1 MYIEPNTKIR
11 LIKNCPLDKN
21 YENTIYFTTLE
32 QQITYFTSTLQGLLF
47 DRNTYQ
53 RVNKGTLRIAINA
66 EAIYNYNYLAFQ
78 NYAFGDRWFYAFITK
93 IEYVSNV
100 LSEISYEIDVMQ
112 TWHFSYELEQCF
124 VEREHSVTD
133 NIGDNLV
140 EEKLDTGEYICSGYT
155 EPADIAD
162 ETNQSIVLFA
172 TMYQDEQGNWHDYDG
187 DLYHGLFSGL
197 IPISFPNTV
206 EGAEDMASWIH
217 NLPATK
223 ATCIV
228 SGCVMPTKLVTRP
241 VSPASFQQAMPRVTS
256 IMRSD
261 GIGVKN
267 KKCLT
272 YPYNFC
278 YVTNFQ
284 GKAVPYRYEFFSG
297 SGDIIFRFSGGVNP
311 NPSVFMYPLNYKGVG
326 ENADEGFYLSGWPQ
340 IPWNIDS
347 FKAWLAQNA
356 SSVAVNGIAA
366 AGSAGVIASVAVGA
380 APVAMPTI
388 VAAGILGLAKQAVSG
403 AFHAMM
409 PPQSKGNTSGA
420 AAFQAG
426 NLTFGFMNKHI
437 TPEFAT
443 IIDDYFTMYGYA
455 TNKLKVPNRNARPE
469 WNYIKTIGCKIN
481 GLATGNGGVPAEDAE
496 KIENIYN
503 NGVRFWNNPVH
514 IGNYS
519 YDNSPRIQGGD

>member
-21 YENTIYFTTLE
+21 YENTIYFTSIA
-32 QQITYFTSTLQGLLF
+32 QQTTYFTNTLNGLLF
-47 DRNTYQ
+47 DKNTYQ
-53 RVNKGTLRIAINA
+53 RVNRGTLRVAANA

-78 NYAFGDRWFYAFITK
+78 NYSFGDRWFYAFITK
-93 IEYVSNV
+93 IEYVNNIT
-100 LSEISYEIDVMQ
+100 SEITYELDVLQ

-140 EEKLDTGEYICSGYT
+140 DEKLDTGEYVCSGYT

-162 ETNQSIVLFA
+162 QENQSIVLFS
-172 TMYQDEQGNWHDYDG
+172 TMYKDENGIWHDYDG
-187 DLYHGLFSGL
+187 DLYQGLFSGL
-197 IPISFPNTV
+197 LPIHFPNTAQ
-206 EGAEDMASWIH
+206 GASDMAAWIH
-217 NLPATK
+217 DLPGLK
-223 ATCIV
+223 ANCIV

-241 VSPASFQQAMPRVTS
+241 VSPSSFQQSMPRVTS
-256 IMRSD
+256 LMRDD
-261 GIGVKN
+261 GTAVKN

-284 GKAVPYRYEFFSG
+284 GKGVPYRYEFFSG
-297 SGDIIFRFSGGVNP
+297 SGDIIFRFSGGVSP
-311 NPSVFMYPLNYKGVG
+311 NPAVFMYPLNYKGIG

-347 FKAWLAQNA
+347 FKAWVAQNA
-356 SSVAVNGIAA
+356 SSISVNGLA
-366 AGSAGVIASVAVGA
+366 AGAGTAEFLGAGIGAAIVSA
-380 APVAMPTI
+380 APVAFPV
-388 VAAGILGLAKQAVSG
+388 VASTALVGLAKQAVSG
-403 AFHAMM
+403 IFHAMM

-420 AAFQAG
+420 AAFQAD

-455 TNKLKVPNRNARPE
+455 TNKVKVPNRNARPE
-469 WNYIKTIGCKIN
+469 WNYVKTIGCKIN
-481 GLATGNGGVPAEDAE
+481 GINSGFGGLPSEDAE
-496 KIENIYN
+496 RIETIYN
-503 NGVRFWNNPVH
+503 NGVRFWTNPAH
-514 IGNYS
+514 IGNYT
-519 YDNSPRIQGGD
+519 YNNAPI

>member
-1 MYIEPNTKIR
+1 MYIQPNTTIR

-21 YENTIYFTTLE
+21 QENTIYFTSVSA
-32 QQITYFTSTLQGLLF
+32 QSTYFTSTLQGFLF
-47 DRNTYQ
+47 QSNSYQ
-53 RVNKGTLRIAINA
+53 RVSKNSIRVAMNV
-66 EAIYNYNYLAFQ
+66 EALYNCNYLAFQ
-78 NYAFGDRWFYAFITK
+78 NASFGGKWFYAFIDK
-93 IEYVSNV
+93 VEYVNNV
-100 LSEISYEIDVMQ
+100 TSEVTYTIDVMQ
-112 TWHFSYELEQCF
+112 TWHFQYELEQCL

-140 EEKLDTGEYICSGYT
+140 DEKLDTGEYICSGYT

-162 ETNQSIVLFA
+162 ESNQSIVLFS

-197 IPISFPNTV
+197 VPIYFPNTTQ
-206 EGAEDMASWIH
+206 GAADMAAWIH
-217 NLPATK
+217 DLPATK

-241 VSPASFQQAMPRVTS
+241 VSPASFQQTMPRVTS
-256 IMRSD
+256 LMRSD
-261 GIGVKN
+261 GTDVKN

-284 GKAVPYRYEFFSG
+284 GKGVAYRYEFFSG
-297 SGDIIFRFSGGVNP
+297 SGDVIFRFTGGVNP

-366 AGSAGVIASVAVGA
+366 GAGTAEFIGSGTAAAIVGGASVA
-380 APVAMPTI
+380 MPAI
-388 VAAGILGLAKQAVSG
+388 AVAGILGLAKQAVSG
-403 AFHAMM
+403 AVHAMM

-455 TNKLKVPNRNARPE
+455 TNKVKVPNRNARPE
-469 WNYIKTIGCKIN
+469 WNYVKTIGCKI
-481 GLATGNGGVPAEDAE
+481 GMLTGGMPADDAE
-496 KIENIYN
+496 QIENIYN
-503 NGVRFWNNPVH
+503 NGIRFWTNPAH
-514 IGNYS
+514 IGDYS
-519 YDNSPRIQGGD
+519 YNNAPSI